1 MPVQRTPPA
10 HLQPQAA
17 SQSSS
22 SQSSYSRLVNT
33 PSKGAAPPS
42 PFGTRKSALPR
53 TPPHGGESSGAGEVE
68 QRSAKRARLSPPV
81 VQHEESTTPTQ
92 PVPAPRRRSSR
103 PPVQGDSEPE
113 EVNEIAAIPEPPAAG
128 PEREPEP
135 PATEP
140 EREPEQAPVAQT
152 ISAEPVDYGR
162 HHRVLLQALEV
173 AVRKGANK
181 WTLVFGSSSGFRS

>member
-22 SQSSYSRLVNT
+22 SQSSYSNLVNT

-53 TPPHGGESSGAGEVE
+53 TPPHGGESSGAGEVD

-81 VQHEESTTPTQ
+81 VQHGESTTPTQ

-113 EVNEIAAIPEPPAAG
+113 AVNEVAAVPEPPAA
-128 PEREPEP
+128 
-135 PATEP
+135 EP

-181 WTLVFGSSSGFRS
+181 WTLVLGLLSGFRS